1 MKKTLLTLAGLNLFV
16 SFGQVVTNDFE
27 NITLTVESFDNGSS
41 GSGGFSE
48 DHAFY
53 ENTYD
58 PTWGSWTGFS
68 VSNITDNTTAGW
80 ANQYSAFPG
89 VGANGSANYGIYYPM
104 GGIDLTT
111 VSNGVY
117 LDSVKITN
125 ATYAAISMRDG
136 DAYGKQF
143 GSIYDA
149 NGVEDGTNG
158 EDYFR
163 IWIMAEYVGGQLD
176 SMEFYLADYR
186 FADPNDD
193 YIIDEWVNVDLSAF
207 DQPVARLDF
216 RFESSDMGQWGI
228 NTPTYFAIDDLSFTS
243 TADIKELSFDMNV
256 YPNPVVD
263 VLNVSSP
270 GESGQL
276 LLTDLNGNVINET
289 IFTNSTSLDASQ
301 LGSGA
306 YIVQLID
313 TDGNIARSTFI
324 K

>member
-1 MKKTLLTLAGLNLFV
+1 MKKTLLALAGLNLFV

-41 GSGGFSE
+41 GSGGFTE

-68 VSNITDNTTAGW
+68 VSNVTDNTTAGW

-243 TADIKELSFDMNV
+243 TADINELSFEMNV

-263 VLNVSSP
+263 VLNVSAP

-276 LLTDLNGNVINET
+276 LLTDLSGNVISET
-289 IFTNSTSLDASQ
+289 IFNNSTSLDASQ

-313 TDGNIARSTFI
+313 TEGNIARSTFI